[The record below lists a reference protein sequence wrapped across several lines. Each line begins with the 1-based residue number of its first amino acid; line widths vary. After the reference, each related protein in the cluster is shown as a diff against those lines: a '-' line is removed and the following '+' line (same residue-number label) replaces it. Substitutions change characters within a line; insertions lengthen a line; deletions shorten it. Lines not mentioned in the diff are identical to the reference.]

1 MVGRLQSDETS
12 SLLPS
17 TAQIVNIKYRHLP
30 KTFWQSSGA
39 EKILYGYD
47 DAIREDTVIIVEGE
61 IDKLSL
67 NQVGIWNVV
76 SVPDGAPAKA
86 QPEGSRGFAADFD
99 PQQDVKFSYVWQV
112 GEWRGRDIIVT
123 AHRGPEAPGR
133 LFLPQA
139 FAPPTWLQNHCFAV
153 FQRH

>member
-1 MVGRLQSDETS
+1 MEGGGCSQDSRAVVGRLQSDETS

-76 SVPDGAPAKA
+76 SVPDGAPAKV

-112 GEWRGRDIIVT
+112 GGGGGGQDIIVT
-123 AHRGPEAPGR
+123 AHRGA
-133 LFLPQA
+133 
-139 FAPPTWLQNHCFAV
+139 
-153 FQRH
+153 